1 MATEATPSKNILR
14 EALRALASLRLTVV
28 LLAMAMVLIFVGT
41 LAQAHLGVWHVVDTY
56 FRSPIAWIEF
66 QTLIPLGLAK
76 VPGSFPFP
84 GGFIVGGLMI
94 INLLA
99 AHAIRFKATRN
110 RIGIVMLHAG
120 VIVLLVG
127 EFVTAFHSNEGMMSI
142 DVGGSSNF
150 VEDVREVELV
160 VLDRTDKAFESVV
173 GFSQT
178 RCVEAAQSKS
188 PISRDDLPFEIT
200 IERWYPNAQLLR
212 ATSPTIAT
220 HGVGL
225 EAEPE
230 ELPAAR
236 GVDGAETD
244 APAAYVKLTR
254 EGKPLGVWL
263 VYAGLLGAQSLDVP
277 GQDLSI
283 ALRYRRTYKDYT
295 LHLLEFRHEKFTGT
309 EIPRNF
315 SSLVRLVDEGRTTD
329 REVLIWMNNP
339 LRHAGETFYQSSY
352 KPDGSGTVLQVVRNP
367 GALLPYIACILVGV
381 GMTIHFL
388 ISLRTYL
395 RRRAAT
401 TAEGE
406 RPALAV
412 GPVRGSMVPWV
423 AGVIGILIACS
434 SLLRPAP
441 KSEFD
446 IERFG
451 RFPVSSGGRIKPMD
465 TAARSVLMTAGGRQ
479 SVRGDGQNMGAT
491 EFLLD
496 LISDPDRVEPLP
508 VVRVDHPDV
517 LSILG
522 RKPDEG
528 GRIPLSAIK
537 PHWSQI
543 TAQAQRVQGI
553 PPKQRDPFQ
562 RAVVLLYDR
571 VSTVLAHSSMIAPYM
586 VPPTSPE
593 GEWTSFR
600 TAYMDSNAESAGDS
614 GVATTNPA
622 LPYLMQMFF
631 AFGDRDSVAFN
642 AAVRAYDEVVRR
654 DMPGVMRRAD
664 IETIFNRAELFVG
677 AMRVYVLSF
686 LFVCGAILLR
696 MRGSSDGNAWGDTA
710 EKLRV
715 IATAL
720 LTSGLIVHTIAIVL
734 RIYLQ
739 ERPPVTNLYSS
750 AVFVGWAAVAV
761 GILLERI
768 HRIGIA
774 ALGSGAVGFATLVIA
789 HNLGNDGDTMQ
800 MMQAVLDDNFWLATH
815 VVVITLGYSATFLAG
830 TLALVYLLMGVF
842 TKQLNEERGRA
853 LTRMVYGVVCFA
865 MLLSFVGTVLGGIWA
880 DQSWGR
886 FWGWDPK
893 ENGAALIV
901 LINAIILHARWG
913 GLVRDRGIM
922 ILAVAGNIVTAWSWF
937 GTNMLGVGL
946 HSYGFMDSAV
956 MWLMVFVVSQL
967 AVMAIGFLPAA
978 VWRSHAALSPQRRES

>member
-1 MATEATPSKNILR
+1 MGTEGTSTIHPMKKILH
-14 EALRALASLRLTVV
+14 ALASLRLTVV

-41 LAQAHLGVWHVVDTY
+41 LAQAHLGVWHVVDSF
-56 FRSPIAWIEF
+56 FRSPIAWIDF
-66 QTLIPLGLAK
+66 QTLIPIGLAK

-94 INLLA
+94 VNLLA

-110 RIGIVMLHAG
+110 RIGIVLLHAG
-120 VIVLLVG
+120 VIVLLLG

-142 DVGGSSNF
+142 DVGGSSNY

-160 VLDRTDKAFESVV
+160 VVDRSDKAFENVV
-173 GFSQT
+173 GFSQA
-178 RCVEAAQSKS
+178 RCANAAASGAL
-188 PISRDDLPFEIT
+188 IARNDLPFT
-200 IERWYPNAQLLR
+200 IKIDRWFSNAQLLR
-212 ATSPTIAT
+212 ATSPTPAT

-230 ELPAAR
+230 ELPIVR

-244 APAAYVKLTR
+244 TPAAYVTISR
-254 EGKPLGVWL
+254 EGKPLGTWL
-263 VYAGLLGAQSLDVP
+263 VSAGLLGTQSLEIP
-277 GQDLSI
+277 GQDIAI
-283 ALRYRRTYKDYT
+283 ALRFRRTYKDYT
-295 LHLLEFRHEKFTGT
+295 LHLLEFNHDKFTGT
-309 EIPRNF
+309 EIPKNF
-315 SSLVRLVDEGRTTD
+315 SSRVRLVDPTRGTD

-339 LRHAGETFYQSSY
+339 LRHAGETFYQASY
-352 KPDGSGTVLQVVRNP
+352 KPDGSGTVLQVVHNP
-367 GALLPYIACILVGV
+367 GALLPYLACLLVGV
-381 GMTIHFL
+381 GMSIHFL
-388 ISLRTYL
+388 ISLTTFL
-395 RRRAAT
+395 RRRAASPSEIAR
-401 TAEGE
+401 AESAPTR
-406 RPALAV
+406 RPLMPCVVGAV
-412 GPVRGSMVPWV
+412 
-423 AGVIGILIACS
+423 GILIACA
-434 SLLRPAP
+434 SLFRPSER
-441 KSEFD
+441 SEFAID
-446 IERFG
+446 KFARL
-451 RFPVSSGGRIKPMD
+451 PVSSGGRIKPMD

-479 SVRGDGQNMGAT
+479 SVRDGGHTVSAT

-496 LISDPDRVEPLP
+496 LISDPERVEPLP

-537 PHWSQI
+537 PHWAEISQ
-543 TAQAQRVQGI
+543 QAQRVQSI
-553 PPKQRDPFQ
+553 PAKQRDPFQ

-571 VSTVLAHSSMIAPYM
+571 VSTVLSHSSMLAPYM
-586 VPPTSPE
+586 VPPTGPD

-600 TAYMDSNAESAGDS
+600 TAYMDAEAARTGVPS
-614 GVATTNPA
+614 GAHLAVPNPA
-622 LPYLMQMFF
+622 LPYLVQMFL
-631 AFGDRDSVAFN
+631 AFGDNDAPAFN
-642 AAVRAYDEVVRR
+642 QAVSAYDEIVQR

-664 IETIFNRAELFVG
+664 LEILFNRAELFLG
-677 AMRVYVLSF
+677 AIRVYVLSF
-686 LFVCGAILLR
+686 LLVCGGVLLR
-696 MRGSSDGNAWGDTA
+696 MRGATDGTKWGPTA

-715 IATAL
+715 AATAL
-720 LTSGLIVHTIAIVL
+720 LISGWLVHTIAIVL

-761 GILLERI
+761 GIILERI
-768 HRIGIA
+768 HRIGIG
-774 ALGSGAVGFATLVIA
+774 ALGSAAVGFATLVIA

-800 MMQAVLDDNFWLATH
+800 MMQAVLDSNFWLATH

-830 TLALVYLLMGVF
+830 TLALIYLMMGVF
-842 TKQLNEERGRA
+842 TKHLNAERGRT

-913 GLVRDRGIM
+913 GLVKERGIM
-922 ILAVAGNIVTAWSWF
+922 VLAVAGNIVTAWSWF

-956 MWLMVFVVSQL
+956 MWLMVFVASQL
-967 AVMAIGFLPAA
+967 VVMSIGLTPLSA
-978 VWRSHAALSPQRRES
+978 WRSRDTPAQ